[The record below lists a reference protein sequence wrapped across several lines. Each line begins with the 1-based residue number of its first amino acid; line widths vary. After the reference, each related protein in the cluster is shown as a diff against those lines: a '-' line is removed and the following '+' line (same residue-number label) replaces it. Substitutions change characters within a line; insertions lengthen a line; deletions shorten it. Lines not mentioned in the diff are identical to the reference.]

1 MITITEL
8 THFLFSDQPFEA
20 VVTPSGVPVTQGAP
34 QAVPT
39 NPDWRKTCIKNKH
52 RWYRL
57 GLILVLILGEVGGT
71 TVHAQMPP
79 VSLTRGPYLQSLTP
93 TSVLVVWETDVPG
106 SSRVDYGPTADHT
119 LFVENAAA
127 VTHHALM
134 LTGLNPNS
142 VVHYQVATAG
152 QPLGQDCTFR
162 TAMAPPSSYFTFAV
176 MGDTRSNP
184 EAHHQ
189 VVERLLAQ
197 SPVFYLHTGDLVA
210 DGDSVSDWDTFFSV
224 EQDLLCRVPLL
235 SVLGNHEHGSPLY
248 FEALHLPG
256 NERWYSFDYGN
267 VHLVALDLPTD
278 DTYLPDAEQFRWLA
292 DDLSRT
298 RQPWKMVF
306 FHVPLYSSGPHGS
319 NLSARAVLEPLFIQ
333 YGVALVFSGHD
344 HDYER
349 SVANGITYVV
359 TGGGGAP
366 LYEPTTENSASVYFT
381 TTTHAVLVN
390 VAGPRLTVSALRPDG
405 VIFDTFTLQALSR
418 YTYLPVI
425 LKRQ

>member
-1 MITITEL
+1 M
-8 THFLFSDQPFEA
+8 
-20 VVTPSGVPVTQGAP
+20 VTL
-34 QAVPT
+34 
-39 NPDWRKTCIKNKH
+39 NNK
-52 RWYRL
+52 RRSWYSV
-57 GLILVLILGEVGGT
+57 GLILVLILGVVGT
-71 TVHAQMPP
+71 AAHAQTPP
-79 VSLTRGPYLQSLTP
+79 LSLTRGPYLQSLSP
-93 TSVLVVWETDVPG
+93 TSVLVVWETDIPG
-106 SSRVDYGPTADHT
+106 SSRVDYGPTADHG
-119 LFVENAAA
+119 LSVENAAA
-127 VTHHALM
+127 VTHHAVL

-152 QPLGQDCTFR
+152 QPLGQDCTFH
-162 TAMAPPSSYFTFAV
+162 TAMVPQSSYFTFAV

-184 EAHHQ
+184 EAHRQ

-224 EQDLLCRVPLL
+224 EQDLLCRAPLF

-319 NLSARAVLEPLFIQ
+319 NLSARAVLEPLFTQ

-366 LYEPTTENSASVYFT
+366 LYEPATENSASVYFT

-390 VAGPRLTVSALRPDG
+390 IAGPRLTVSALRPDG
-405 VIFDTFTLQALSR
+405 VVFDEFVLQRLTGFA
-418 YTYLPVI
+418 YLPPI
-425 LKRQ
+425 LKMPPRPH